1 LKLTSIILMLLTA
14 SLAWADQITLKN
26 GDRITG
32 AIVKKDGANL
42 VMKSAA
48 VGPITIPWDQIDSI
62 TSDTLLNVVTGGKT
76 VQSVLTSA
84 GGGRVLVS
92 GSPVAL
98 ADITTI
104 RDAAEQ
110 KGFDRLEHPG
120 WGELWAG
127 TAGLNLAGTTGNSE
141 TKSFVVNMNA
151 ARATRTDK
159 TSIYFTAIKSSA
171 TITDSTGKGVSTD
184 TAQAVRGG
192 VGYSRNLN
200 PKMFVNVFNDWEY
213 DKFQDLDLRFVFGG
227 GVGYHAWKNSKGF
240 LDLVGGI
247 DYAHSKYG
255 AIPNTDPKLAIAERT
270 TSNAELYYGD
280 DFGYKLNPRTSFT
293 QSWRM
298 FHNFTDFAA
307 YRLNFDAGANT
318 QITKWLSWNIGVSDR
333 YLAQPVPGR
342 KNNDFIYSTGIGV
355 SFAR

>member
-1 LKLTSIILMLLTA
+1 MKLSRIIFVFLTA
-14 SLAWADQITLKN
+14 SLAWADQVTLKN
-26 GDRITG
+26 GDKITG

-48 VGPITIPWDQIDSI
+48 AGPITIPWDQVDTI
-62 TSDTLLNVVTGGKT
+62 TSDMTLNVVTGGKT

-84 GGGRVLVS
+84 GGGRVLVA

-98 ADITTI
+98 ADITNI

-110 KGFDRLEHPG
+110 KAFERLEHPT

-171 TITDSTGKGVSTD
+171 TINNVSTD
-184 TAQAVRGG
+184 TAEAVRGG
-192 VGYSRNLN
+192 IGYSRNLR
-200 PKMFVNVFNDWEY
+200 PKMFLNVFNDWEY
-213 DKFQDLDLRFVFGG
+213 DKFQDLDLRYVFGG
-227 GVGYHAWKNSKGF
+227 GVGYHVWKSPKGF
-240 LDLVGGI
+240 FDLVGGV
-247 DYAHSKYG
+247 DYAHSKFG
-255 AIPNTDPKLAIAERT
+255 AILLPLPVIPEKT

-280 DFGYKLNPRTSFT
+280 DFGYKLNARTSFS

-298 FHNFTDFAA
+298 FHNFTDFGA
-307 YRLNFDAGANT
+307 YRMNFDAGANT
-318 QITKWLSWNIGVSDR
+318 QITKWLSWNVGISDR
-333 YLAQPVPGR
+333 YLAQPVAGR
-342 KNNDFIYSTGIGV
+342 KSNDFIYSTGIGV